1 MKLFYFFFFI
11 KIVISQN
18 IALERFQNYIKS
30 PKGCVLHIELKQS
43 YYDEIIVSNG
53 VFYKK
58 GGIYVFDNQEQ
69 YVKYEDQQIKTINKI
84 NKQVIFDSM
93 KKNNATIFDILSG
106 NNQNIF
112 FHPFK
117 IQKEQINIPFEIK
130 LWGIKGFIWS
140 DLLDGSPKKISFT
153 QDEDI
158 KVDINIVSSTND
170 SSFTFPI
177 YDIMGYEVIN
187 LIE

>member
-1 MKLFYFFFFI
+1 MKPFYYFFFM

-18 IALERFQNYIKS
+18 LAFERFQDYVKS
-30 PKGCVLHIELKQS
+30 PEGCVLRIELKQS
-43 YYDEIIVSNG
+43 YYDEILVSNG

-58 GGIYVFDNQEQ
+58 GEVYIFDNQDV
-69 YVKYEDQQIKTINKI
+69 YVKYENQQIKTINKI

-106 NNQNIF
+106 NNQNIL

-117 IQKEQINIPFEIK
+117 TLKEQINIPFEIK
-130 LWGIKGFIWS
+130 LWGIKGSIWA
-140 DLLDGSPKKISFT
+140 DLIDGSPKKISFT

-158 KVDINIVSSTND
+158 KVDINILSSIND
-170 SSFTFPI
+170 SSFSFPI
-177 YDIMGYEVIN
+177 YEVMDYEVIN